1 MGKSK
6 KGERQM
12 RRKKFI
18 LSISIGLVLAI
29 VLGISTYSLSMTLLL
44 PKSKLVTLRGYPQ
57 RPFFDFEEGWY
68 VYEWGP
74 YGKAVKSESKGDI
87 TLDYLG
93 VSFKGN
99 NKYRIGIMKNVSI
112 PVSHCKKLTV
122 YAAWGILKEKDFAA
136 PNLVAPLAIIVGYT
150 DEKGVAH
157 HKFSLHPFGPDS
169 VFWLGFTS
177 LGKEGLPTG
186 TEIVNRFRT
195 YVGTY
200 DKGEI
205 PNIDLMQLKPKPVR
219 IDFVAVESA
228 GPTPRESQIIELNL
242 YCY

>member
-1 MGKSK
+1 
-6 KGERQM
+6 M

-18 LSISIGLVLAI
+18 MLISIGLILAI
-29 VLGISTYSLSMTLLL
+29 VLGMSTYSFSYTLLL

-57 RPFFDFEEGWY
+57 KPFFDFEEGWY

-87 TLDYLG
+87 TIDYLG

-99 NKYRIGIMKNVSI
+99 NKYRIGIIKNVSI
-112 PVSHCKKLTV
+112 PVAHCKKLTV
-122 YAAWGILKEKDFAA
+122 FAAWGIHKEKGFSIHD
-136 PNLVAPLAIIVGYT
+136 LVAPLAIIVGYT

-157 HKFSLHPFGPDS
+157 HKFSLNPKDPDR

-177 LGKEGLPTG
+177 SGREELPTG
-186 TEIVNRFRT
+186 TETVNRFRT
-195 YVGTY
+195 YAGAY
-200 DKGEI
+200 DKNEI